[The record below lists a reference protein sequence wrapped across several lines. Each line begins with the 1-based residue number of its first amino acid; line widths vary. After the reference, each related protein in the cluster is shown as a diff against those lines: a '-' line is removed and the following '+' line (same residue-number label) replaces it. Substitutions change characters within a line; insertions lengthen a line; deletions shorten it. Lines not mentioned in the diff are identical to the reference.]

1 MFAGIDWASE
11 EHAVCV
17 HDDAGRN
24 KAAWAIAHSAD
35 GFEDLVRRLAR
46 FGDPAELPV
55 AIERPDGRLVD
66 RLLEA
71 GHPVVPVSP
80 NAIKA
85 WREAE
90 VTSGA
95 KSDAGDAETICE
107 YLRLRFHRLRAL
119 RPYSDHTRGL
129 RALVRAAPGVARAS
143 RYIRRRIPAI
153 CRCLRRP
160 ASA

>member
-35 GFEDLVRRLAR
+35 GFEDLVRRLGR

-71 GHPVVPVSP
+71 GTRWFRSRRMPSRP
-80 NAIKA
+80 
-85 WREAE
+85 
-90 VTSGA
+90 GA
-95 KSDAGDAETICE
+95 
-107 YLRLRFHRLRAL
+107 
-119 RPYSDHTRGL
+119 
-129 RALVRAAPGVARAS
+129 
-143 RYIRRRIPAI
+143 RRR
-153 CRCLRRP
+153 
-160 ASA
+160 